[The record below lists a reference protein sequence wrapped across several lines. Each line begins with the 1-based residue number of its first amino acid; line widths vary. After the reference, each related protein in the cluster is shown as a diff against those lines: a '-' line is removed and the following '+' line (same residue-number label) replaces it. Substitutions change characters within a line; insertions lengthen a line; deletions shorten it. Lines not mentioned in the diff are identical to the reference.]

1 MIHHP
6 LQRNTQTKSVSAET
20 EKARYRFRRHPR
32 CPAELPH
39 WPSASGPHR
48 WLSTTSDS
56 RTPAWRTICRFA
68 AWTFLIALAVV
79 TIGPISQRPLTSL
92 PANLERLIAWLC
104 AGIIFAEA
112 YADRWLLLLLLLV
125 GAAGLFEL
133 AQMDVLQRHGRW
145 SDFLVKAAGSIVG
158 IGSVRAMQYLRS
170 AK

>member
-1 MIHHP
+1 MIERP
-6 LQRNTQTKSVSAET
+6 LHRNTRTKSVSAET
-20 EKARYRFRRHPR
+20 EQARYGFRRPR
-32 CPAELPH
+32 CPAELPR
-39 WPSASGPHR
+39 WPSASGPHG
-48 WLSTTSDS
+48 WLSTTSAL
-56 RTPAWRTICRFA
+56 RTPAWTTICRFA

-112 YADRWLLLLLLLV
+112 YADRLLLLLLLLV
-125 GAAGLFEL
+125 GTAGLLEV
-133 AQMDVLQRHGRW
+133 AQMEVLQRHGRW
-145 SDFLVKAAGSIVG
+145 SDFLVKAAGTVIG

>member
-68 AWTFLIALAVV
+68 AWTFLIALAAV

-112 YADRWLLLLLLLV
+112 YADRWLLLCSYCSSAQQDCSNWLKWTSFSVTAV
-125 GAAGLFEL
+125 G
-133 AQMDVLQRHGRW
+133 QT
-145 SDFLVKAAGSIVG
+145 SS
-158 IGSVRAMQYLRS
+158 
-170 AK
+170 